1 MTPSEKVT
9 RGHGLLER
17 FLARKRRDMAD
28 SLIPE
33 TARAGRV
40 LDIGCG
46 SFPLFLTSTR
56 FAGKYGLDRVASPQ
70 AIEGFKMQ
78 GITLLA
84 HDLETATRLPFDDDF
99 FDAVTMLA
107 VFEHLNPQM
116 LIDLTREIRRILK
129 PGGVYVLTT
138 PASGTAGILKILSA
152 LRLVSSEEI
161 DEHKDAYSRSD
172 VAETLRAGGFPQD
185 AIAIGLFEFGL
196 NIWAKARK

>member
-1 MTPSEKVT
+1 MTPSESVT

-33 TARAGRV
+33 AARAGRI

-56 FAGKYGLDRVASPQ
+56 FAGKYGLERVADGQ
-70 AIEGFKMQ
+70 AIERFKKQ
-78 GITLLA
+78 GIALLA
-84 HDLETATRLPFDDDF
+84 YDLETATRLPFEDGF
-99 FDAVTMLA
+99 FDVVTMLA

-116 LIDLTREIRRILK
+116 LIDLTREVRRILK

-172 VAETLRAGGFPQD
+172 VAETLRAGGFSED
-185 AIAIGLFEFGL
+185 AIAVGLFELGL